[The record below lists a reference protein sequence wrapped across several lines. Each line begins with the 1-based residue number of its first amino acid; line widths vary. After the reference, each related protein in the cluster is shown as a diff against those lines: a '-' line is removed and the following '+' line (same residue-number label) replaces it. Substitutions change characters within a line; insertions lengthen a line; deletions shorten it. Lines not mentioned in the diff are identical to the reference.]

1 MNWFDLVVGGVL
13 AWSAFS
19 SLQRGLIREF
29 IGFVA
34 MIVGAIAAGRFYD
47 DLSGNFAFVSA
58 NEPLRNMIAA
68 VAIFGGIGLIGAVAS
83 QMLKTVAS
91 VLMLGPLDHLGGAVF
106 GLLKGLLLVE
116 LVIVAAATFPALEQ
130 LTGGINGSTL
140 APYLL
145 KGAPIV
151 ERLLPEEFHEAIDV
165 LRESFEALP
174 IPSDLPIRP

>member
-1 MNWFDLVVGGVL
+1 MNWFDLAVGGVL

-19 SLQRGLIREF
+19 SLQKGLIREF
-29 IGFVA
+29 VGLVA

-47 DLSGNFAFVSA
+47 DLSGNFAFVTD
-58 NEPLRNMIAA
+58 NETLRNLAA
-68 VAIFGGIGLIGAVAS
+68 ASAIFAGITLIGAVAS

-116 LVIVAAATFPALEQ
+116 LVIVLAATFPALDQ
-130 LTGGINGSTL
+130 LTGGVNGSTL

-145 KGAPIV
+145 KAAPVV
-151 ERLLPEEFHEAIDV
+151 ERLLPEEFHTAV
-165 LRESFEALP
+165 AALKSGFESGVPLP
-174 IPSDLPIRP
+174 LPPLP